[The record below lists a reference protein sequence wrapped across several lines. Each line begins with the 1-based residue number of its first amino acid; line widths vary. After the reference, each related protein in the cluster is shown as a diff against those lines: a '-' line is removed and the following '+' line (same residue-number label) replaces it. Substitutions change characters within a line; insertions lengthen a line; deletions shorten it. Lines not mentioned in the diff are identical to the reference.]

1 MPCPSLCAV
10 RVAGGMESA
19 PNDKATRHFGE
30 QQGDGDGWHWADHS
44 ATSALARVAGE
55 LSFRLTARERPTV
68 AKIQLVGFVG
78 LAFGCST
85 PAVIPLQMSAEYG
98 CPENSVQVTHIS
110 GDNYRGEACGHTD
123 TFVCT
128 EPILNNIGPDT
139 HQQCF
144 KVAQPDGGAK

>member
-1 MPCPSLCAV
+1 
-10 RVAGGMESA
+10 
-19 PNDKATRHFGE
+19 
-30 QQGDGDGWHWADHS
+30 
-44 ATSALARVAGE
+44 
-55 LSFRLTARERPTV
+55 V
-68 AKIQLVGFVG
+68 AKRGLVGFVG

-110 GDNYRGEACGHTD
+110 SDNYRGEGCGHTD

-128 EPILNNIGPDT
+128 APIPNNIGPDT

-144 KVAQPDGGAK
+144 KVAQPDAGAK